1 MKHGFNTW
9 ENYLRVHEKV
19 LKQYSVFF
27 VNPLVVYELNMS
39 TENYYTLILERVEL
53 KTNEGKNIFVKIE
66 KDIDVQA
73 GVTRK
78 IARTYRYSYN
88 SWKKTDRNNANFIR
102 YCSPHLDHNQF
113 HHKHDFTVTPPT
125 ITKIRNDDWPHVSE
139 FFDELISI
147 YLK

>member
-1 MKHGFNTW
+1 MAMKHGFNTW

-27 VNPLVVYELNMS
+27 VNPLVVYELNMI

-78 IARTYRYSYN
+78 IART
-88 SWKKTDRNNANFIR
+88 
-102 YCSPHLDHNQF
+102 
-113 HHKHDFTVTPPT
+113 
-125 ITKIRNDDWPHVSE
+125 
-139 FFDELISI
+139 
-147 YLK
+147 